1 MCIKS
6 IKVCIHRE
14 LYFKTKSWRMSQ
26 FRSNSYCPNE
36 KNKQMIKF
44 GKTTETVT
52 KYDAESIARFM
63 GQALKH
69 SRIEYR
75 LILYLVL
82 YYWALHFLALLKLY
96 QPIFFLR
103 PTVET
108 IENLYMWSMKKNENI
123 WCGHNGKKNNHIQ
136 FDSENKTKKT

>member
-1 MCIKS
+1 
-6 IKVCIHRE
+6 
-14 LYFKTKSWRMSQ
+14 MSQ
-26 FRSNSYCPNE
+26 FRSNSYCPNK

-52 KYDAESIARFM
+52 KYDAESIACFM

-75 LILYLVL
+75 LILYIVL
-82 YYWALHFLALLKLY
+82 YYRVLLFLALLKLY
-96 QPIFFLR
+96 QRIFFFWR

-108 IENLYMWSMKKNENI
+108 IENLYMWSMKKNEHI
-123 WCGHNGKKNNHIQ
+123 WCGHNGKKQPYTIR
-136 FDSENKTKKT
+136 FRE